1 MKRKSKSIKTNA
13 KNDNSIYEK
22 RMKEYRDG
30 LNENKY
36 IQRKKDILAQRQE
49 VIEKVKAR
57 HQKED
62 TPAKGS
68 DKDIK

>member
-1 MKRKSKSIKTNA
+1 
-13 KNDNSIYEK
+13 
-22 RMKEYRDG
+22 MKEYRDG
-30 LNENKY
+30 FNENKY

-49 VIEKVKAR
+49 VIEKAKAR